1 MGVFGA
7 PALSPKERYVEK
19 LTINFRREMV
29 VVVAVGNVIFG
40 VSSTKLN
47 QNSVHRKIHL
57 LRWVHVTKTKPRLR
71 KAVSLQESVE
81 KHSVNGVQRKL
92 IGM

>member
-1 MGVFGA
+1 M
-7 PALSPKERYVEK
+7 
-19 LTINFRREMV
+19 TINFRRDMV
-29 VVVAVGNVIFG
+29 VVVVVGNIIFG

-47 QNSVHRKIHL
+47 QNSVQRKIRL

-81 KHSVNGVQRKL
+81 KHSLNGVQRKL
-92 IGM
+92 VGM